1 MDMKRVINEETL
13 KKGEQAAERQRLCRA
28 RKRHK
33 QNTAETCVHQLGEP
47 LASLR
52 TNNIL
57 A

>member
-13 KKGEQAAERQRLCRA
+13 KKRKQAAERQRLYRA
-28 RKRHK
+28 RKRQQ

-47 LASLR
+47 LASLQS
-52 TNNIL
+52 NNIQ